1 MRTGSSRGVVTLYQ
15 SEALDDLRSMGQAK
29 TTAAQDR
36 MADAFGAKR
45 QPAKRDANK
54 TGGLARKRSKRW

>member
-1 MRTGSSRGVVTLYQ
+1 MV
-15 SEALDDLRSMGQAK
+15 DLRSMGQAK

-45 QPAKRDANK
+45 EPAPRRASRS
-54 TGGLARKRSKRW
+54 TGGGLARKRSKRW